1 MFRKTLSRKSLLITL
16 PLAAFAL
23 AGCNNSSD
31 TSKTDSTKTETKA
44 EGTKPEG
51 TASGGSFKVGL
62 VTSGPVSDNGWNA
75 GAYKSLQ
82 SIKTELGAEVQ
93 NVEAPNAGQREESLR
108 AYASKK
114 FNVVIG
120 HGAEFEELALK
131 IEKEFPNTQFLISS
145 GGKAGT
151 NTTPIIYKLEDG
163 AYLLGMLA
171 AGVSKTGKL
180 GAVGAMKIPPLE
192 RIFKAFE
199 LGAKAVNPNI
209 TLLPA
214 VYTGSWD
221 DPVKAGQQT
230 KAVLDQGADVIL
242 QDVDAAAVGVFN
254 AVKERNTAA
263 KPIYALGTNSDQN
276 AVAPEVVLASAPIF
290 YDKTMVNLAKKVKDG
305 NYKPSDTP
313 IGMKD
318 GAIGFV
324 LNPQLAAKV
333 PADLKAKV
341 DTATKDIT
349 DGKLDVL
356 KGK

>member
-1 MFRKTLSRKSLLITL
+1 MFQITRSRKFLLITL
-16 PLAAFAL
+16 ALAL
-23 AGCNNSSD
+23 AGCGGN
-31 TSKTDSTKTETKA
+31 
-44 EGTKPEG
+44 KPEEKSDG
-51 TASGGSFKVGL
+51 AKPTPEGDKGGSFKVGL

-82 SIKTELGAEVQ
+82 TIKTELGADIQ
-93 NVEAPNAGQREESLR
+93 NVEAPSAVQQEENLR

-120 HGAEFEELALK
+120 HGAEYESLALK

-145 GGKAGT
+145 GGKAGV

-171 AGVSKTGKL
+171 AGTSKTGKL
-180 GAVGAMKIPPLE
+180 GAIGAMKIPPLE

-199 LGAKAVNPNI
+199 LGAKAINPSI
-209 TLLPA
+209 TILPA

-221 DPVKAGQQT
+221 DAVKAGQQT
-230 KAVLDQGADVIL
+230 KAILDQGADVIL
-242 QDVDAAAVGVFN
+242 QDVDAAALGVFN

-276 AVAPEVVLASAPIF
+276 AVSPDVVLASAPIY
-290 YDKTMVNLAKKVKDG
+290 YDKTMVNLVKKVKEG

-324 LNPQLAAKV
+324 MNPQLASKV
-333 PADLKAKV
+333 PADLKAKI
-341 DTATKDIT
+341 DAATKDIAE
-349 DGKLDVL
+349 GKLDVL